1 MTVYKTLSLINL
13 MSTETLEP
21 STTQAIHIVRDFN
34 APRQLVWDAWTKPEH
49 VMQWWGPKN
58 FTSPAAKTD
67 LRVGGKYHFCMRSP
81 DGKDFWVTGTYK
93 EVSPIDRLVYTDS
106 FSDAEGNVVSSEHYG
121 MPGIPLE
128 LEVKVE
134 LFEIDAK
141 KTRMHLTHS
150 GMPEGTLRDMTA
162 QGWGEMF
169 DKLAASVDPEF
180 KLEPAVDFPPVA
192 NSDTFKLDLPNDLD
206 IRISREFNAPRNLI
220 WDCWTKPEHVK
231 NWWGLHGSEL
241 KVCEIDLS
249 IGGRWRYV
257 IAGQGTE
264 HGFNGVF
271 TAIDKPEKLD
281 HTQIYEPMPNFP
293 CMVLV
298 TFEDLGNNRT
308 RMTEITRHE
317 TKMGRDGHVQSGMEY
332 GSRQS
337 LDRLE
342 YLLTQQQEA

>member
-1 MTVYKTLSLINL
+1 MDR
-13 MSTETLEP
+13 
-21 STTQAIHIVRDFN
+21 IV
-34 APRQLVWDAWTKPEH
+34 V
-49 VMQWWGPKN
+49 
-58 FTSPAAKTD
+58 
-67 LRVGGKYHFCMRSP
+67 
-81 DGKDFWVTGTYK
+81 
-93 EVSPIDRLVYTDS
+93 TDS
-106 FSDAEGNVVSSEHYG
+106 FADADGNVVSSDYYG
-121 MPGIPLE
+121 MHDMPLE
-128 LEVKVE
+128 MLVTLEFFE
-134 LFEIDAK
+134 LEAN
-141 KTRMHLTHS
+141 KTRMKLTHV
-150 GMPEGTLRDMTA
+150 GVPEGKLRDMTA
-162 QGWGEMF
+162 SGWNESF
-169 DKLAASVDPEF
+169 DKLAASVDPEYQHM
-180 KLEPAVDFPPVA
+180 PAVDFPKVA

-241 KVCEIDLS
+241 KVCEIDLA

-293 CMVLV
+293 SMVLV
-298 TFEDLGNNRT
+298 SFEDLGNNRT

-342 YLLTQQQEA
+342 FLLSQESEA